1 MSAGHPGFAE
11 TNGEMR
17 MRTENLIAA
26 TANRARD
33 MQSAIL
39 PFMVVHAVVLLAIVF
54 GGSGLQADG
63 VQLALATFAVLASI
77 WLCLVADGAIADIAA
92 GAKDMDDEM
101 ASSHM
106 GQNWA
111 KAPFSLFRVIGP
123 VFTVLLLI
131 AELMALYA

>member
-1 MSAGHPGFAE
+1 
-11 TNGEMR
+11 

-33 MQSAIL
+33 MQSVIL
-39 PFMVVHAVVLLAIVF
+39 PFMVVHSVVLLSIVF

-77 WLCLVADGAIADIAA
+77 WLNLVADGAIADIAA

-101 ASSHM
+101 ASSRM

-111 KAPFSLFRVIGP
+111 KAPFGLFRVIGP
-123 VFTVLLLI
+123 VFTVLLLV

>member
-1 MSAGHPGFAE
+1 
-11 TNGEMR
+11 

-33 MQSAIL
+33 MQSVIL

-54 GGSGLQADG
+54 GGSRLQADG

-77 WLCLVADGAIADIAA
+77 WLSLVADGAIADIAA

-106 GQNWA
+106 GQNWV
-111 KAPFSLFRVIGP
+111 KAPFGLFRVIGP

>member
-33 MQSAIL
+33 MQSVIL

-54 GGSGLQADG
+54 GGSRLQADG

-77 WLCLVADGAIADIAA
+77 WLSLVADGAIADIAA

-111 KAPFSLFRVIGP
+111 KAPFGLFRVIGP
-123 VFTVLLLI
+123 IFTVLILI

>member
-1 MSAGHPGFAE
+1 
-11 TNGEMR
+11 

-33 MQSAIL
+33 IQASIL
-39 PFMVVHAVVLLAIVF
+39 PFMAVHAVVLLSIVF
-54 GGSGLQADG
+54 GGSRLEADG
-63 VQLALATFAVLASI
+63 VQLALATFAVLGSI
-77 WLCLVADGAIADIAA
+77 WLTLVVDGAIADIAA
-92 GAKDMDDEM
+92 GSKDMDEEM
-101 ASSHM
+101 AASHI

-111 KAPFSLFRVIGP
+111 KAPFGLFRVIGP